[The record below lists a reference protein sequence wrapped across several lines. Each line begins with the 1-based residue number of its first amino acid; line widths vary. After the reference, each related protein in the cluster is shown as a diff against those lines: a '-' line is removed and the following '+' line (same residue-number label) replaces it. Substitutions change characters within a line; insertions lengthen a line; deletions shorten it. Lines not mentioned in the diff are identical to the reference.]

1 MVTSTVILSL
11 LTTVI
16 GYVAPVVASVVLTFT
31 HAGHSTVRQKDT
43 GVPGHTVL
51 Y

>member
-16 GYVAPVVASVVLTFT
+16 GYCVGMEAVSGDLSQAEPGSPR
-31 HAGHSTVRQKDT
+31 VRVWLE
-43 GVPGHTVL
+43 GAAH
-51 Y
+51 